1 MEDNIDVLNKKIELI
16 QERILLG
23 KIRLLDL
30 ELVPLFNELK
40 DTLTINNLETSS
52 EIYKKTCNLLDQK
65 FEELKVL
72 LSSLES
78 NEKFLNYLKS
88 EPSDSELYDLM
99 LSCWNDVFLIDSLSI
114 DFMALSQK
122 KLFKERISYKIV
134 ENLKRIK
141 VKDQF
146 LVEVPKQRFTEKM
159 MNYYNSIQNKLP
171 CQFDELFE
179 DEITQDKI
187 YEKFVLLLHLLQLG
201 KIKYQKE
208 TNTLYL

>member
-1 MEDNIDVLNKKIELI
+1 MEENIDVLNKKIELI

-99 LSCWNDVFLIDSLSI
+99 LSCWNDVFLIDSLSF

-122 KLFKERISYKIV
+122 KLFKERISHKIV
-134 ENLKRIK
+134 ENLKKIK

-146 LVEVPKQRFTEKM
+146 LVEVPEQRFTEKM